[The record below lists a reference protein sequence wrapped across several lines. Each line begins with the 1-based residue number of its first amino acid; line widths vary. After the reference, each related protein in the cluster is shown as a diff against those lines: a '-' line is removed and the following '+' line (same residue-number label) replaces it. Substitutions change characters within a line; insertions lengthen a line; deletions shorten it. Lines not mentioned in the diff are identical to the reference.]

1 MVVLKILAFVAVGI
15 LAFLA
20 VAYVVMRLWNWLVP
34 GAFNGPRL
42 HYKYA
47 LGLLLLSRILF
58 GGFGGGWRG
67 GAWAHHGRHPGDGPR
82 WERERAQPKL
92 DAKPRPTSHFLDLT
106 KNETILV

>member
-1 MVVLKILAFVAVGI
+1 MSTLKILAFVAIGI

-42 HYKYA
+42 QYKYA

-58 GGFGGGWRG
+58 GGGFGGHRGYGWG
-67 GAWAHHGRHPGDGPR
+67 GGHADRDGRHHAPWHRGETKPN
-82 WERERAQPKL
+82 APK
-92 DAKPRPTSHFLDLT
+92 PTSHLSLSTSHF
-106 KNETILV
+106 

>member
-1 MVVLKILAFVAVGI
+1 MFTLKILAFVALGI

-42 HYKYA
+42 QYKYA

-58 GGFGGGWRG
+58 GGFGPRGGHGWR
-67 GAWAHHGRHPGDGPR
+67 HGHPGGGQR
-82 WERERAQPKL
+82 WEHRH
-92 DAKPRPTSHFLDLT
+92 AKPAPKPAIHEQPTT
-106 KNETILV
+106 NNKPR